1 MESEQVHLWIFLFL
15 LPNNIHIHFLNFRIL
30 KLTIPK
36 LMSFMITNQPLKKAP
51 GYEKVR
57 PEFVLLLEIQI
68 GKKCM
73 PQINS
78 TISCWI
84 LAITLGILKTT
95 FKRYFLFL
103 YSKFKRTTTLGKLFL
118 RTRTNRNPTW
128 RSWIWH
134 FVHIWNERSK

>member
-36 LMSFMITNQPLKKAP
+36 LMSFTITNQPLKKAP

-73 PQINS
+73 PQIKS

-84 LAITLGILKTT
+84 LAIILGILKTT
-95 FKRYFLFL
+95 FKIYFLFP
-103 YSKFKRTTTLGKLFL
+103 YSKFKWTTTLGKLFL